1 MTNQWRLWSSYHK
14 FYPVIPPKKQTWQ
27 IDHSVSLKN
36 KKIRRFQWIG
46 LREILQINHRFSHE
60 DHGAFRLFFFLIQSI
75 EGFVKPHL
83 HMDDDV
89 SIRRQLLLV
98 HRIVHIDPPRFKSR
112 SRWGPPLGFGCHD
125 VMAPYAGCGV
135 QLEWNKSWGLH
146 QLYTSWAYIYI
157 SMWSS

>member
-1 MTNQWRLWSSYHK
+1 MFGSIGIWNKHRITS
-14 FYPVIPPKKQTWQ
+14 FIPLSPKKQTWK
-27 IDHSVSLKN
+27 IDHSRVSPKN
-36 KKIRRFQWIG
+36 KKIGRFQWIG

-60 DHGAFRLFFFLIQSI
+60 NHGAFRLFFFLIQSI
-75 EGFVKPHL
+75 EGFVKSHL
-83 HMDDDV
+83 HMDDHV

-157 SMWSS
+157 